1 MLYFRKE
8 KKKILFLSGIIASKY
23 KVCLKPTR
31 LPQSDFDCARHSTV
45 TPRVCLKG
53 TLLLMKLIFS
63 TQKVSG
69 YLLKMVDLAFSI
81 KTDA

>member
-1 MLYFRKE
+1 MLFFRKE

-31 LPQSDFDCARHSTV
+31 LPQSDFDCARPSTV
-45 TPRVCLKG
+45 IPRVCLKG